1 MKFFQYCKSSYKQT
15 LQLSSK
21 LEILICI
28 FLSIY
33 AVIRKI
39 VHNNISKK
47 FLYSLYVIRIYLMK
61 LKMYFKLQHNANVY
75 CKYIRG
81 GKQ

>member
-1 MKFFQYCKSSYKQT
+1 MKNKLYKKMKFFQYCKSSYKQT

-39 VHNNISKK
+39 VHNSISKK
-47 FLYSLYVIRIYLMK
+47 FLYNSNIS
-61 LKMYFKLQHNANVY
+61 HET
-75 CKYIRG
+75 
-81 GKQ
+81 

>member
-1 MKFFQYCKSSYKQT
+1 MKFFQYYKSSYKQT

-47 FLYSLYVIRIYLMK
+47 FLYSLYVIRIHLMK
-61 LKMYFKLQHNANVY
+61 LKNYFKLQHNANVY

>member
-1 MKFFQYCKSSYKQT
+1 MRFFQYRKSSYKQT

-47 FLYSLYVIRIYLMK
+47 FLYSLYVQQLVYISLN
-61 LKMYFKLQHNANVY
+61 LNCFKNYNIMPMSIVNV
-75 CKYIRG
+75 
-81 GKQ
+81 

>member
-1 MKFFQYCKSSYKQT
+1 MKFLQYCKSSYKQT

-61 LKMYFKLQHNANVY
+61 LKNYFKLQHNANVY